1 MTLVLCLVTQS
12 CLTLCDPVNS
22 SPPSSSVRGILQ
34 ASLLEWVAISSSRG
48 SSWPRDWTCVSCIS
62 ASAGS
67 FFTTEPPASFAIAIC
82 YSCSFLFAKSAN
94 PTCNVTCLWI
104 LSVCQRIN
112 HWAFSTI
119 KYLVWGFLLYICL
132 FYTLRENVKQTS
144 VESPPRWRNI
154 AEWCQDLWSCLCCSL
169 QMASSSHPSRSNH
182 YAEFYNHASTSLG
195 LPTYACISMHVYLCI
210 HKQCSYLCIH
220 KQYSL
225 FWLFLNFI

>member
-1 MTLVLCLVTQS
+1 MYTACSVTQP
-12 CLTLCDPVNS
+12 CPTLCDPMDC

-34 ASLLEWVAISSSRG
+34 ARLLEWVAISSSRG

-82 YSCSFLFAKSAN
+82 YSFLFLFAKSAN

-132 FYTLRENVKQTS
+132 LHFKRKCKANLRGISTQVKKYSRMMPRPLKLS
-144 VESPPRWRNI
+144 VLFSADGILLSPLK
-154 AEWCQDLWSCLCCSL
+154 E
-169 QMASSSHPSRSNH
+169 
-182 YAEFYNHASTSLG
+182 
-195 LPTYACISMHVYLCI
+195 
-210 HKQCSYLCIH
+210 
-220 KQYSL
+220 
-225 FWLFLNFI
+225 